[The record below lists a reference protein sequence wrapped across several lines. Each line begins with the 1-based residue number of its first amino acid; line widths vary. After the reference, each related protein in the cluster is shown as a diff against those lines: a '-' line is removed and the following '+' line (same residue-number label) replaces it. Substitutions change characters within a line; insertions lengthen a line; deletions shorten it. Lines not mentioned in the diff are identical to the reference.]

1 MRHEKIQQTIIHTP
15 NIHIMTLDLEYNG
28 NYSLVVVKCGEYESY
43 IKVYNCMKVRVDDVI
58 FPETFWIKIILD

>member
-28 NYSLVVVKCGEYESY
+28 NLTLLLVMMVVVMRSEHGEKTIQCMITGVSQFLWTFLIKKC
-43 IKVYNCMKVRVDDVI
+43 
-58 FPETFWIKIILD
+58 